1 MKILVR
7 MAVVAEKVQISGVAM
22 AAVWMML
29 TLPVSV
35 FQDSLEILV
44 LPTLM
49 NVKQLC
55 ARMGNAKT
63 LSDSML
69 FSAFAT
75 LDGLEFSVI
84 LT

>member
-7 MAVVAEKVQISGVAM
+7 MAVVAEKMQISGVAM

-55 ARMGNAKT
+55 ARVGNAKT
-63 LSDSML
+63 LSML
-69 FSAFAT
+69 FGAFAT

>member
-7 MAVVAEKVQISGVAM
+7 MAVVAEKMQISGVAM

-49 NVKQLC
+49 NAKQLC
-55 ARMGNAKT
+55 ARVGNAKT
-63 LSDSML
+63 LSMP

-75 LDGLEFSVI
+75 LDGLDFSVI